1 MEQLEEDRALAAGNT
16 AWESEML
23 NERDGEGSKSLR
35 HSAPA
40 TLDAKAVAWLH
51 QLPQHV
57 RPSNT
62 SERFPHIVNALAAVW
77 ATPARC
83 RGQFDQLLID
93 QRGDRQGFPKA
104 VGSELAA
111 LKDYYDSVVHP
122 TQQTVW
128 DEIVEHGR
136 R

>member
-1 MEQLEEDRALAAGNT
+1 MP
-16 AWESEML
+16 
-23 NERDGEGSKSLR
+23 NERDGDGQKSLR

-40 TLDAKAVAWLH
+40 ALDAKAEAWMR

-62 SERFPHIVNALAAVW
+62 AERFPHIVNALAAIW
-77 ATPARC
+77 ASPARC
-83 RGQFDQLLID
+83 RSQFDQLLID
-93 QRGDRQGFPKA
+93 QRGDRQGFPDA
-104 VGSELAA
+104 VGSELAS
-111 LKDYYDSVVHP
+111 LKDYYDSAVHP

-128 DEIVEHGR
+128 DEIVEQGR